1 MHFFEEIRTALEKNE
16 NVRLSSFGNFL
27 LIDKNQRPGRNP
39 KSDEDRLIKARRVV
53 TFHPSPV
60 FSNSE
65 MSLNEGF

>member
-53 TFHPSPV
+53 TFHPSPILKDLV
-60 FSNSE
+60 KINYQ
-65 MSLNEGF
+65 G